1 VARLDDAPDHVG
13 SDELP
18 ALCES
23 AVRTAASDLG
33 LDPLLF
39 ARELAQGEV
48 GLLVSYLRAAAPE
61 VRDMNLR
68 ARIDALLHRLT
79 AWTAAVD

>member
-13 SDELP
+13 SDELR

-61 VRDMNLR
+61 VRDTDLR

-79 AWTAAVD
+79 AGTAAVD